1 MLAYTI
7 RRVLITIPTLLIVVT
22 LVFFSI
28 RTMGGDPA
36 VNILGNRA
44 TEQSIQAMRE
54 RLGLNKPLMEQYFSM
69 LKDLAHFDLGKDL
82 VSGEPI
88 TELFKRPITYTLNL
102 AIFATIIGSLIGIPL
117 GILAAVYWRT
127 PIDSFSR
134 IASLIGFSFPIFY
147 VGIVLLYIFALT
159 LRWFPLMGGG
169 EFYDIPDR
177 LYHLFLPAM
186 TLGIVKAAFVTRLTR
201 SAMLNCIRADYITT
215 ARSKGLKERVVLYKH
230 ALRNALI
237 PVITMIAA
245 YMTFTIGGSIVIEI
259 VFSRPGIGKLLIG
272 AIHERNYP
280 VIQSGLIIFSVMVVI
295 TNLIVDLTYS
305 LIDPRITYE

>member
-1 MLAYTI
+1 
-7 RRVLITIPTLLIVVT
+7 
-22 LVFFSI
+22 
-28 RTMGGDPA
+28 MGGDPA

-44 TEQSIQAMRE
+44 TEQSLQAMRE
-54 RLGLNKPLMEQYFSM
+54 RLGLNKPLLEQYVSM
-69 LKDLAHFDLGKDL
+69 LKDLMHFDLGRDL
-82 VSGEPI
+82 FSDEPI
-88 TELFKRPITYTLNL
+88 VELFKKPITYTLNL
-102 AIFATIIGSLIGIPL
+102 AISATIIGSLIGIPL

-127 PIDSFSR
+127 TIDSLSR

-147 VGIVLLYIFALT
+147 VGIVLLYVFALT

-169 EFYDIPDR
+169 DFYDIPDR

-186 TLGIVKAAFVTRLTR
+186 TLGVVKAAFVTRLTR

-215 ARSKGLKERVVLYKH
+215 ARSKGLRERVVLYKH

-245 YMTFTIGGSIVIEI
+245 YMTFTIGGSIVVEI
-259 VFSRPGIGKLLIG
+259 VFSRPGIGKFLIG

-280 VIQSGLIIFSVMVVI
+280 VIQSGLIIFSMMVVI
-295 TNLIVDLTYS
+295 TNLIVDLLYS
-305 LIDPRITYE
+305 LIDPRITYD